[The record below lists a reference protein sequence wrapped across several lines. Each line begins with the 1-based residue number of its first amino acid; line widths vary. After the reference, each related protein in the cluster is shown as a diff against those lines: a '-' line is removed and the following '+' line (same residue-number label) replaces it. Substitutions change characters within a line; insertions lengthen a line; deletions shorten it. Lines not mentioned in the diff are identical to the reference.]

1 MNKLASILAAL
12 ILTAS
17 VVGCSDE
24 KAPDNSAVKADNSS
38 NVAQNTDPKKEDE
51 SAGGGIKKGV
61 FCVAGTALNGKDGY
75 ELIKNERPDLIV
87 MDLKLPKPGG
97 ISLLRK
103 LRQENAEFHVLVL
116 TDDTDF
122 GHARQAIEL
131 GIDNYMLK
139 PAKQAQL
146 KKAIRQIRDKYHLT
160 VLMIE
165 HHMDLV
171 MQISD
176 KIYVLDFGK
185 LIAQGTPEQ
194 ISSDQRVIDAYLGV
208 ADDAED

>member
-1 MNKLASILAAL
+1 MN
-12 ILTAS
+12 
-17 VVGCSDE
+17 
-24 KAPDNSAVKADNSS
+24 P
-38 NVAQNTDPKKEDE
+38 
-51 SAGGGIKKGV
+51 
-61 FCVAGTALNGKDGY
+61 
-75 ELIKNERPDLIV
+75 
-87 MDLKLPKPGG
+87 
-97 ISLLRK
+97 
-103 LRQENAEFHVLVL
+103 QETQEL
-116 TDDTDF
+116 TDF
-122 GHARQAIEL
+122 
-131 GIDNYMLK
+131 
-139 PAKQAQL
+139 
-146 KKAIRQIRDKYHLT
+146 IRQIRDKYHLT